1 MNEYYGAPTT
11 STEDFLMHYGVRG
24 MKWGVRKAIQRGN
37 DRALARQYHK
47 AEKKLAKLEK
57 LGSNGKK
64 YAKRAAAYG
73 AGAAAAGGLAVAG
86 TGGVASG
93 IRGIGR
99 VGGKAM
105 RGLGT
110 AMEGAGRGLL
120 DSRKHGKL
128 GTALMR
134 SGHAISGAGTKVSTG
149 TNAGAHAVQ
158 EWGRSTSGS
167 DKLRKMIGRPGGK
180 GSANPSL
187 AARAHSRL
195 NGVSNDTLARIGAGA
210 VGAGLGIASA
220 RNAYRAAT
228 AKKHAQQAK
237 QFRAE
242 MNKAFAGT
250 KYANGRPASTSKKRR
265 GSRRG

>member
-11 STEDFLMHYGVRG
+11 STEDFLAHYGVRG
-24 MKWGVRKAIQRGN
+24 MKWGVRKAIQSGN
-37 DRALARQYHK
+37 DRALARQYRK
-47 AEKKLAKLEK
+47 AERKLKKLEK

-73 AGAAAAGGLAVAG
+73 AGAAAAGGLALAG
-86 TGGVASG
+86 TSGVGSAV
-93 IRGIGR
+93 RGIGR

-105 RGLGT
+105 RGVGK
-110 AMEGAGRGLL
+110 AVEGAGRGLL
-120 DSRKHGKL
+120 DSRKHAGI

-134 SGHAISGAGTKVSTG
+134 AGHGMSTAGGKVSG
-149 TNAGAHAVQ
+149 KTNAGAHAIE
-158 EWGRSTSGS
+158 EWGRSTGIS
-167 DKLRKMIGRPGGK
+167 DKLRSKIARPGG
-180 GSANPSL
+180 GGTSPSL

-195 NGVSNDTLARIGAGA
+195 NGVSNDTIARIGAGA

-220 RNAYRAAT
+220 RNAYKAAT

-250 KYANGRPASTSKKRR
+250 KYANGRPTSTSKKRR

>member
-1 MNEYYGAPTT
+1 MDNE
-11 STEDFLMHYGVRG
+11 HYGVASTPMDDYLAHYGIRG
-24 MKWGVRKAIQRGN
+24 MKWGVRKALKSGN
-37 DRALARQYHK
+37 DRALRRQRIK
-47 AEKKLAKLEK
+47 AERKLAKLEK

-105 RGLGT
+105 RGLGN

-149 TNAGAHAVQ
+149 TNTAGHAVQ

-167 DKLRKMIGRPGGK
+167 DKLRKMIGQPGGTGIN
-180 GSANPSL
+180 GSPNPSL

-210 VGAGLGIASA
+210 IGAGLGVASA

-228 AKKHAQQAK
+228 AKKHAAQAK

-242 MNKAFAGT
+242 MNKTFAGT
-250 KYANGRPASTSKKRR
+250 KYANGVPSKKRR
-265 GSRRG
+265 RG